1 MKRASALKAFLCLAS
16 LAAAS
21 AQSAAIINDVADD
34 FIINWSYSPV
44 TGSTA
49 SAIGEF
55 DVTSISATQLV
66 MNVKLTNTSTG
77 FINAGITSFG
87 FNVSPNATG
96 VSANTFGAN
105 DTGTDADKVNDAAL
119 GNLPAIAAIDICFY
133 SANNCNG
140 GSQANLLGM
149 GEIDYFTITITGN
162 FPGASVSFLDLV
174 ATNAYGGTGLAGI
187 KFQTD
192 LTSYEFIG
200 STPPPDG
207 GDDPLPVPGVVALL
221 GLGLLG
227 LVKRHARK

>member
-1 MKRASALKAFLCLAS
+1 MKKTSAIKLFLCIAS
-16 LAAAS
+16 LATATTQAV
-21 AQSAAIINDVADD
+21 AIIDDVSDD
-34 FIINWSYSPV
+34 FIINWAYSPV

-96 VSANTFGAN
+96 ASANTFGAN
-105 DTGTDADKVNDAAL
+105 DTATDADKVNDAAL

-140 GSQANLLGM
+140 GAQGNLLGM
-149 GEIDYFTITITGN
+149 GETDYFTITITGS
-162 FPGASVSFLDLV
+162 FPGASVSFLDLI
-174 ATNAYGGTGLAGI
+174 ATTSYGGTGLAGI
-187 KFQTD
+187 KFQTN
-192 LTSYEFIG
+192 LTSYEFTG
-200 STPPPDG
+200 SSPPPDG

-227 LVKRHARK
+227 LVRRHAN